1 VDIEP
6 VDGWSWTEILGLAAT
21 VERASEHPL
30 ARAVI
35 EASDEAEA
43 PESVAEDVEAAP
55 GGGVAGRVA
64 GREILVGSPSWL
76 KERGVATADASAIV
90 HTISSRG
97 RTVVAAAVDGTVAL
111 VLGVADPIRPGAAV
125 GVARLSALGL
135 RVVLATGDT
144 PETAAAVASE
154 VGIAEWQAQLRPENK
169 AALVRRLQADGLVA
183 MVGDGVN
190 DAPALATADVGV
202 AIGSGTGV
210 AMAASA
216 ITLVHGDVGA
226 VADAIGL
233 SRATLRIIRQN
244 LAWAFA
250 YNLALVPLAVANV
263 LPPVLAALAMA
274 MSSVTVVANALRLRR
289 FSRTSFSNA
298 TDAQP
303 ASPQLLPTTT

>member
-1 VDIEP
+1 M
-6 VDGWSWTEILGLAAT
+6 
-21 VERASEHPL
+21 
-30 ARAVI
+30 
-35 EASDEAEA
+35 
-43 PESVAEDVEAAP
+43 
-55 GGGVAGRVA
+55 
-64 GREILVGSPSWL
+64 
-76 KERGVATADASAIV
+76 
-90 HTISSRG
+90 
-97 RTVVAAAVDGTVAL
+97 VAAAVDGTVAL

-144 PETAAAVASE
+144 PETAAVASE